1 MDRSDLLEKYPD
13 LIQQPRGM
21 SGLSDMTVEVKAKL
35 TCLLQES
42 KWISAS
48 QCFKVGD
55 SSLKLCDTYRR
66 KSKTWPDITSAEVL
80 RASEINNIGVIVWEK
95 IPEWYVYSWEINTLA
110 EEKIYEFMIQNEWI
124 VFSFSDFQW
133 IVDKNDFSRI
143 LLTSVLYWL
152 KQRIKWTWF
161 CLEMCYMDNTL
172 WPKTTSWYVYCK
184 VDDFTRIQEEFI
196 QKYSEK

>member
-80 RASEINNIGVIVWEK
+80 RASEIN
-95 IPEWYVYSWEINTLA
+95 TLA

-172 WPKTTSWYVYCK
+172 WPKTHSWYVYCK